1 MLAYA
6 VRRILATIPVLFIV
20 AVLIFLL
27 LHLGPNDPAAVI
39 AGDFAQPEH
48 IERIRQD
55 LGLDRPLYVQFGDWL
70 WHVMQG
76 DLGSSIYNDRQVSQL
91 ILQRVEP
98 TLALTLSTI
107 TFAVLIGVPI
117 GVVAAWKAGSLLDR
131 VVMIIAVTGFSL
143 PVFVLGYILIFVFA
157 LQLQLLPVQGYTSYQ
172 DGIVPFLRSLVLPTL
187 SLGMIYVA
195 LIARMTR
202 ASVIEVLNQD
212 YVRTARAKGLAT
224 PPILLIHALKNAAIP
239 IVTTIGLGI
248 ALLISGV
255 VVTETVFALPGIGR
269 LTVDAIVR
277 KDYPVIQ
284 GVLLIFT
291 VVYVLINLAVDL
303 SYSLFDPAHPLSELR
318 AAL

>member
-6 VRRILATIPVLFIV
+6 LRRILATIPVLFVVSII
-20 AVLIFLL
+20 IFLL

-48 IERIRQD
+48 IEKIREK
-55 LGLDRPLYVQFGDWL
+55 LGLDRPLYVQYFDWVGRVL
-70 WHVMQG
+70 QG
-76 DLGSSIYNDRQVSQL
+76 DLGTSIFNDRTVASL
-91 ILQRVEP
+91 IYQRLEP
-98 TLALTLSTI
+98 TIALTISTI
-107 TFAVLIGVPI
+107 TFAVVVGVPL
-117 GVVAAWKAGSLLDR
+117 GVIAAWSAGRLLDR
-131 VVMIIAVTGFSL
+131 TVMMFAVAGFSL
-143 PVFVLGYILIFVFA
+143 PVFVLGYILVFVFA
-157 LQLQLLPVQGYTSYQ
+157 LGLKVLPVQGYTSISE
-172 DGIVPFLRSLVLPTL
+172 GVVPFVRSLVLPTL

-212 YVRTARAKGLAT
+212 YIRTARAKGLTT
-224 PPILLIHALKNAAIP
+224 PPILLIHALKNAAVP

-255 VVTETVFALPGIGR
+255 VVTETVFALPGVGR

-284 GVLLIFT
+284 GVLMLFT
-291 VVYVLINLAVDL
+291 VVYVVVNLLIDL
-303 SYSLFDPAHPLSELR
+303 SYSLFDPR
-318 AAL
+318 IRYQN

>member
-6 VRRILATIPVLFIV
+6 VRRLIATIPVLFIV
-20 AVLIFLL
+20 AVLIFML

-48 IERIRQD
+48 IERIRQQ
-55 LGLDRPLYVQFGDWL
+55 LGLDQPLYAQFFDWIWRVL
-70 WHVMQG
+70 QG
-76 DLGSSIYNDRQVSQL
+76 DLGASIYNQQPVL
-91 ILQRVEP
+91 NLVLQRAEP
-98 TLALTLSTI
+98 TIALTLSTI
-107 TFAVLIGVPI
+107 SFAVIVGIPMGVL
-117 GVVAAWKAGSLLDR
+117 AAWKAGSIVDR
-131 VVMIIAVTGFSL
+131 VVMVLAVTGFSL
-143 PVFVLGYILIFVFA
+143 PVFVLGYILVYVFA
-157 LQLQLLPVQGYTSYQ
+157 LNLQLLPVQGYVSYK
-172 DGIVPFLRSLVLPTL
+172 DGLVPFFRSLVLPTL

-212 YVRTARAKGLAT
+212 YIRTARAKGLST

-255 VVTETVFALPGIGR
+255 VVTETVFAIPGVGR

-291 VVYVLINLAVDL
+291 VVYVLLNLLVDL
-303 SYSLFDPAHPLSELR
+303 SYSLFDPR
-318 AAL
+318 IRYQG

>member
-6 VRRILATIPVLFIV
+6 VRRILATIPVLFVVSII
-20 AVLIFLL
+20 IFLL

-48 IERIRQD
+48 IEKIREK
-55 LGLDRPLYVQFGDWL
+55 LGLDRPLYVQYFDWIGQVL
-70 WHVMQG
+70 QG
-76 DLGSSIYNDRQVSQL
+76 DLGTSIFNDRTVSSL
-91 ILQRVEP
+91 IYQRLEP
-98 TLALTLSTI
+98 TIALTLSTI
-107 TFAVLIGVPI
+107 TFAVVVGVPL
-117 GVVAAWKAGSLLDR
+117 GVVAAWSAGRVLDR
-131 VVMIIAVTGFSL
+131 TVMVFAVAGFSL
-143 PVFVLGYILIFVFA
+143 PVFVLGYILVFTFA
-157 LQLQLLPVQGYTSYQ
+157 LGLQILPVQGYTSISE
-172 DGIVPFLRSLVLPTL
+172 GVVPFVRSLVLPTL

-212 YVRTARAKGLAT
+212 YIRTARAKGLTT
-224 PPILLIHALKNAAIP
+224 PPILLIHALKNAAVP

-255 VVTETVFALPGIGR
+255 VVTETVFALPGVGR

-284 GVLLIFT
+284 GVLLLFT
-291 VVYVLINLAVDL
+291 VVYVVVNLLIDL
-303 SYSLFDPAHPLSELR
+303 SYSLFDPR
-318 AAL
+318 IRYQN

>member
-1 MLAYA
+1 MLAYT
-6 VRRILATIPVLFIV
+6 VRRILATIPVLFVVTII
-20 AVLIFLL
+20 IFLL
-27 LHLGPNDPAAVI
+27 LHLGPSDPAAVI

-48 IERIRQD
+48 VERIRAQ
-55 LGLDRPLYVQFGDWL
+55 LGLDRPLHIQYFDWIGSVL
-70 WHVMQG
+70 QG
-76 DLGSSIYNDRQVSQL
+76 DLGTSIFNDRPVSAL
-91 ILQRVEP
+91 VLQRVEP
-98 TLALTLSTI
+98 TLALTISTI
-107 TFAVLIGVPI
+107 TFAVLVGVPI
-117 GVVAAWKAGSLLDR
+117 GVLAAWKVGTWVDR
-131 VVMIIAVTGFSL
+131 SVMVLAVAGFSL
-143 PVFVLGYILIFVFA
+143 PVFVLGYLLVFTFA
-157 LQLQLLPVQGYTSYQ
+157 LGFKLLPVQGYASLSE
-172 DGIVPFLRSLVLPTL
+172 GFWPFFRSLVLPTL

-212 YVRTARAKGLAT
+212 YIRTARAKGLTT

-239 IVTTIGLGI
+239 IITTIGLGI

-291 VVYVLINLAVDL
+291 VVYVLINLLIDL
-303 SYSLFDPAHPLSELR
+303 SYSLFDPR
-318 AAL
+318 IRYQN

>member
-6 VRRILATIPVLFIV
+6 LRRILATIPVLFVVSII
-20 AVLIFLL
+20 IFLL

-48 IERIRQD
+48 IEKIREK
-55 LGLDRPLYVQFGDWL
+55 LGLDRPLYVQYFDWIGQVL
-70 WHVMQG
+70 QG
-76 DLGSSIYNDRQVSQL
+76 DLGTSIFNDRTVSSL
-91 ILQRVEP
+91 IYQRLEP
-98 TLALTLSTI
+98 TIALTLSTI
-107 TFAVLIGVPI
+107 TFAVVVGVPL
-117 GVVAAWKAGSLLDR
+117 GVIAAWSAGRLLDR
-131 VVMIIAVTGFSL
+131 TVMMFAVAGFSL
-143 PVFVLGYILIFVFA
+143 PVFVLGYILVFTFA
-157 LQLQLLPVQGYTSYQ
+157 LGLKVLPVQGYTSI
-172 DGIVPFLRSLVLPTL
+172 GEGVVPFVRSLVLPTL

-212 YVRTARAKGLAT
+212 YIRTARAKGLTT
-224 PPILLIHALKNAAIP
+224 PPILLIHALKNAAVP

-255 VVTETVFALPGIGR
+255 VVTETVFALPGVGR

-284 GVLLIFT
+284 GVLLLFT
-291 VVYVLINLAVDL
+291 VVYVVVNLLIDL
-303 SYSLFDPAHPLSELR
+303 SYSLFDPR
-318 AAL
+318 IRYQN

>member
-1 MLAYA
+1 MLAYT
-6 VRRILATIPVLFIV
+6 VQRLIATIPVLLIV
-20 AVLIFLL
+20 AILIFLL

-48 IERIRQD
+48 IARIREQ
-55 LGLDRPLYVQFGDWL
+55 LGLDRPLYIQFGDWI
-70 WHVMQG
+70 WRVMQG
-76 DLGSSIYNDRQVSQL
+76 DLGTSIYNDRQVTQL

-98 TLALTLSTI
+98 TIALTLSTI
-107 TFAVLIGVPI
+107 TFAVLLGVPM
-117 GVVAAWKAGSLLDR
+117 GVIAAWRAGSVLDR
-131 VVMIIAVTGFSL
+131 VVMVIAVTGFSL
-143 PVFVLGYILIFVFA
+143 PVFVLGYILVFVFS

-172 DGIVPFLRSLVLPTL
+172 DGILPFLRSLVLPTL

-212 YVRTARAKGLAT
+212 YIRTARAKGLTA

-255 VVTETVFALPGIGR
+255 VVTETVFAIPGVGR

-284 GVLLIFT
+284 GVLLVFT
-291 VVYVLINLAVDL
+291 VVYVLISLLVDL
-303 SYSLFDPAHPLSELR
+303 SYSLFDPR
-318 AAL
+318 IRYQR

>member
-6 VRRILATIPVLFIV
+6 VRRLLATIPVLFVV

-27 LHLGPNDPAAVI
+27 LHLGPSDPAAVI

-55 LGLDRPLYVQFGDWL
+55 LGLDRPLYVQFGTWIWDVL
-70 WHVMQG
+70 QG
-76 DLGSSIYNDRQVSQL
+76 DLGSSIYNDRQVSEL

-107 TFAVLIGVPI
+107 SFAVLIGVPI
-117 GVVAAWKAGSLLDR
+117 GVLAAWKAGSFVDR
-131 VVMIIAVTGFSL
+131 AVMMVAVTGFSL

-157 LQLQLLPVQGYTSYQ
+157 LKLQLLPVQGYASYR
-172 DGIVPFLRSLVLPTL
+172 DGIVPFVRSLVLPTL

-224 PPILLIHALKNAAIP
+224 APILLIHALKNAAIP
-239 IVTTIGLGI
+239 IVTTIGLGV

-303 SYSLFDPAHPLSELR
+303 SYSLFDPR
-318 AAL
+318 IRYQN

>member
-6 VRRILATIPVLFIV
+6 LRRILATIPVLFVVSII
-20 AVLIFLL
+20 IFLL

-48 IERIRQD
+48 IEKIREK
-55 LGLDRPLYVQFGDWL
+55 LGLDRPLYVQYFDWVGRVL
-70 WHVMQG
+70 QG
-76 DLGSSIYNDRQVSQL
+76 DLGTSIFNDRTVASL
-91 ILQRVEP
+91 IYQRLEP
-98 TLALTLSTI
+98 TIALTISTI
-107 TFAVLIGVPI
+107 TFAVVVGVPL
-117 GVVAAWKAGSLLDR
+117 GVIAAWSAGRLLDR
-131 VVMIIAVTGFSL
+131 TVMMFAVAGFSL
-143 PVFVLGYILIFVFA
+143 PVFVLGYILVFVFA
-157 LQLQLLPVQGYTSYQ
+157 LGLKVLPVQGYTSI
-172 DGIVPFLRSLVLPTL
+172 GEGVVPFVRSLVLPTL

-212 YVRTARAKGLAT
+212 YIRTARAKGLTT
-224 PPILLIHALKNAAIP
+224 PPILLIHALKNAAVP

-255 VVTETVFALPGIGR
+255 VVTETVFALPGVGR

-284 GVLLIFT
+284 GVLMLFT
-291 VVYVLINLAVDL
+291 VVYVVVNLLIDL
-303 SYSLFDPAHPLSELR
+303 SYSLFDPR
-318 AAL
+318 IRYQN

>member
-6 VRRILATIPVLFIV
+6 LRRILATIPVLFVVSII
-20 AVLIFLL
+20 IFLL

-48 IERIRQD
+48 IEKIREK
-55 LGLDRPLYVQFGDWL
+55 LGLDRPLYVQYFDWIGQVL
-70 WHVMQG
+70 QG
-76 DLGSSIYNDRQVSQL
+76 DLGTSIFNDRTVASL
-91 ILQRVEP
+91 IYQRLEP
-98 TLALTLSTI
+98 TIALTLSTI
-107 TFAVLIGVPI
+107 TFAVVVGVPL
-117 GVVAAWKAGSLLDR
+117 GVIAAWSAGRLLDR
-131 VVMIIAVTGFSL
+131 TVMMFAVAGFSL
-143 PVFVLGYILIFVFA
+143 PVFVLGYILVFTFA
-157 LQLQLLPVQGYTSYQ
+157 LGLKVLPVQGYTSI
-172 DGIVPFLRSLVLPTL
+172 GEGVVPFVRSLVLPTL

-212 YVRTARAKGLAT
+212 YIRTARAKGLTT
-224 PPILLIHALKNAAIP
+224 PPILLIHALKNAAVP

-255 VVTETVFALPGIGR
+255 VVTETVFALPGVGR

-284 GVLLIFT
+284 GVLLLFT
-291 VVYVLINLAVDL
+291 VVYVVVNLLIDL
-303 SYSLFDPAHPLSELR
+303 SYSLFDPR
-318 AAL
+318 IRYQN